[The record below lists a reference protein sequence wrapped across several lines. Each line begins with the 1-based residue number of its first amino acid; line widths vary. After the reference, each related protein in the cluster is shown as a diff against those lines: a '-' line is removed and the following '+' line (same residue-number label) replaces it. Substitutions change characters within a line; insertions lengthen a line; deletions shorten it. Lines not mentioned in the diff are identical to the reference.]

1 MSQRNSYLEH
11 FGIFGMKWGVR
22 RYQNE
27 DGSYT
32 EEGKKR
38 YSARKDQLEGSKYHV
53 NKNIRYQEENAKIL
67 KLNADRLRKQSLNE
81 NIVELWGDKKSA
93 LAIEGSMDR
102 IKDVI
107 RDEIAYR
114 DHKVDVAND
123 IVKEQKKLFEKLS
136 HVKINVIDSDS
147 KYTRMIEDI
156 VANETKGFLRY
167 MNLLALKSDTEEYKN
182 NKQSSGSE
190 GLKRKTLTQ
199 RFDDAR
205 KDNPKLTYNQIYKE
219 MKVDMNSEDP
229 DDYKEAEDKWL
240 RKHGY

>member
-1 MSQRNSYLEH
+1 M
-11 FGIFGMKWGVR
+11 
-22 RYQNE
+22 
-27 DGSYT
+27 
-32 EEGKKR
+32 
-38 YSARKDQLEGSKYHV
+38 
-53 NKNIRYQEENAKIL
+53 
-67 KLNADRLRKQSLNE
+67 NADRLRKQSLNE

-114 DHKVDVAND
+114 DHKVDVANN

-147 KYTRMIEDI
+147 KYTRTIEDI
-156 VANETKGFLRY
+156 VANETKGLLRY

-219 MKVDMNSEDP
+219 MKVDTNSEDP